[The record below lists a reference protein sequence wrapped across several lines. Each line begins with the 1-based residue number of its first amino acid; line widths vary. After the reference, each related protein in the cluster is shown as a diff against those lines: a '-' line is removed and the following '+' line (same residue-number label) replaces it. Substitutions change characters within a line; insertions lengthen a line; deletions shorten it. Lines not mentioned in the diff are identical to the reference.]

1 MTDCRID
8 KEFNP
13 RTCRYVKDCKPGFIR
28 NSKFR
33 CRKKTESKSNSNS
46 HNSYKELYKKK
57 LIGNIIDPSFKSTKG
72 RIRFVSPNATTNKSK
87 KKKIFKKKLVGEV
100 FTQGDNVVNSLNLLI
115 NKNGNTNKSKSKPK
129 TKTTG
134 TGTKKYKPIFVKKS
148 LIAKAIN
155 SSKQNTVKKSRGMKS
170 RVEQITRIK
179 RKGEIYNG
187 VKYTQADHSGPIRNP
202 GDLLILEKYRL
213 KPNVH
218 PSINGSKMDKDVKK
232 YWYSL
237 TDLTQ
242 RWIKKAI
249 GNSYDELPEE
259 NNNREAWLAFLS
271 HLNLYR
277 YNPYKLGLLGI
288 KQLKK
293 NIDDSPLPESGFVE
307 PLPILELADV
317 LLPGEEGYGK
327 DIPLNAL

>member
-33 CRKKTESKSNSNS
+33 CRKKIIESNSNS
-46 HNSYKELYKKK
+46 NSPNSYKELYKKK
-57 LIGNIIDPSFKSTKG
+57 LLDNVLDPSFKSPKG

-87 KKKIFKKKLVGEV
+87 KKKSFKNKLVGEV
-100 FTQGDNVVNSLNLLI
+100 FTKGSNVNSLNLLR
-115 NKNGNTNKSKSKPK
+115 NKLNKSNKQKQ
-129 TKTTG
+129 
-134 TGTKKYKPIFVKKS
+134 TGTKKYKPVYVKKS

-155 SSKQNTVKKSRGMKS
+155 LSKTPINVKKSRGMKS
-170 RVEQITRIK
+170 RVEKITRIK

-187 VKYTQADHSGPIRNP
+187 VKYTQKDHSGPIRNP

-218 PSINGSKMDKDVKK
+218 PSINGSKVDKDVKK
-232 YWYSL
+232 YWDSL

-293 NIDDSPLPESGFVE
+293 NINDSPLPESGFVE
-307 PLPILELADV
+307 ALPILELADV
-317 LLPGEEGYGK
+317 LLPGEEGYGE
-327 DIPLNAL
+327 DIPLNATAI

>member
-33 CRKKTESKSNSNS
+33 CRKKTESKSISP
-46 HNSYKELYKKK
+46 NSYKELYKKK
-57 LIGNIIDPSFKSTKG
+57 LIGNILDPSFKSTKG
-72 RIRFVSPNATTNKSK
+72 KTRIRFVSPNATTNKSK
-87 KKKIFKKKLVGEV
+87 KKKIFKNKLVNEV
-100 FTQGDNVVNSLNLLI
+100 FTKGDNVVNSLNLLRNKS
-115 NKNGNTNKSKSKPK
+115 NKNVNPNKSK
-129 TKTTG
+129 TKT

-155 SSKQNTVKKSRGMKS
+155 SSKTSINGVKKSRGMKA

-179 RKGEIYNG
+179 RTGETYNG
-187 VKYTQADHSGPIRNP
+187 VKYTKMDHSGPIRNP
-202 GDLLILEKYRL
+202 GDLLILEKYRV

-232 YWYSL
+232 YWNSL

-242 RWIKKAI
+242 RMIKKAM

-277 YNPYKLGLLGI
+277 YNPYNLGLLGI
-288 KQLKK
+288 KQLNKQ
-293 NIDDSPLPESGFVE
+293 IDDSPLPESGFDE
-307 PLPILELADV
+307 ALPILKSAQT

>member
-1 MTDCRID
+1 
-8 KEFNP
+8 
-13 RTCRYVKDCKPGFIR
+13 
-28 NSKFR
+28 
-33 CRKKTESKSNSNS
+33 
-46 HNSYKELYKKK
+46 
-57 LIGNIIDPSFKSTKG
+57 
-72 RIRFVSPNATTNKSK
+72 
-87 KKKIFKKKLVGEV
+87 
-100 FTQGDNVVNSLNLLI
+100 
-115 NKNGNTNKSKSKPK
+115 
-129 TKTTG
+129 
-134 TGTKKYKPIFVKKS
+134 
-148 LIAKAIN
+148 
-155 SSKQNTVKKSRGMKS
+155 MKS
-170 RVEQITRIK
+170 RVEKITRIK

-187 VKYTQADHSGPIRNP
+187 VKYTQKDHSGPIRNP

-218 PSINGSKMDKDVKK
+218 PSINGSKVDKDVKK
-232 YWYSL
+232 YWDSL

-249 GNSYDELPEE
+249 GNSYDEIPEE

-293 NIDDSPLPESGFVE
+293 KINDSPLPESGFVE
-307 PLPILELADV
+307 ELPSLELADV

-327 DIPLNAL
+327 DIPLNATAI